1 MWFRKFIIQIMIGY
15 LSGEI
20 FEIFENNIIIL
31 INGVGYKVFTTTRF
45 LVKAKK
51 GDNANLHITSV
62 IKEDLF
68 DLYGFEENEEKRLFE
83 LIIGVSGIGP
93 KTGLAILSKGKID
106 DIMDAISNGDTTFF
120 SGIPR
125 LGKKNAQKLIIELRN
140 KTGDISNLSFVESK
154 ERGELIQA
162 LESFGYQEK
171 EVIDILPEIEKMSG
185 KLEQKI
191 AFALKQLGK
200 K

>member
-1 MWFRKFIIQIMIGY
+1 MIGY

-45 LVKAKK
+45 LEKAKK

-68 DLYGFEENEEKRLFE
+68 DLYGFEENEGKRLFE
-83 LIIGVSGIGP
+83 LIIGVSDIGP

-106 DIMDAISNGDTTFF
+106 DIMDAISKGDTAFF
-120 SGIPR
+120 SGVPR

-140 KTGDISNLSFVESK
+140 KTGDLASLTFVETK
-154 ERGELIQA
+154 ERNEITQA
-162 LESFGYQEK
+162 LKNFGYQEK
-171 EVIDILPEIEKMSG
+171 EIISILPEVEKMEVG
-185 KLEQKI
+185 LEKKI
-191 AFALKQLGK
+191 AYALKNLGK